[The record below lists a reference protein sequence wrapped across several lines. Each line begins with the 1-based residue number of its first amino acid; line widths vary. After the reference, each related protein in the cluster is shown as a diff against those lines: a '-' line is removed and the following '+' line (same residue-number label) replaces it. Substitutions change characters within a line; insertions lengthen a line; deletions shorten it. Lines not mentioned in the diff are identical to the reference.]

1 MVQKCLYLSTILD
14 NENFGS
20 LMIHFE
26 TKTWNE
32 HPIASK
38 AYKKVQIRFSMNFCK
53 KKQ

>member
-1 MVQKCLYLSTILD
+1 MAQNCSYVSPKLD
-14 NENFGS
+14 KKDLGN

-38 AYKKVQIRFSMNFCK
+38 AYKKVQKIFSMNFW
-53 KKQ
+53 

>member
-1 MVQKCLYLSTILD
+1 MAQKYSYFSPILD
-14 NENFGS
+14 KKNFGS

-38 AYKKVQIRFSMNFCK
+38 AYKKVQIRFSMNFC
-53 KKQ
+53 Q